1 MNLTQLETV
10 ETELKR
16 KRYNQNK
23 VLKLMCLKRRSRGH
37 QECLKR
43 IKGREDMAKTRFKGF
58 SVKKHGCRGLTTRIQ
73 GPSHKYVYKPKVY
86 SAKDQSWTSR
96 EIYRKIRGL
105 DTKGRTHLRENLK
118 VEGSACETKKTKGL
132 FGKTALVD
140 RYGWD

>member
-73 GPSHKYVYKPKVY
+73 GPRHKYVYKPKVY
-86 SAKDQSWTSR
+86 SAKDQSWTS
-96 EIYRKIRGL
+96 G
-105 DTKGRTHLRENLK
+105 
-118 VEGSACETKKTKGL
+118 
-132 FGKTALVD
+132 
-140 RYGWD
+140 